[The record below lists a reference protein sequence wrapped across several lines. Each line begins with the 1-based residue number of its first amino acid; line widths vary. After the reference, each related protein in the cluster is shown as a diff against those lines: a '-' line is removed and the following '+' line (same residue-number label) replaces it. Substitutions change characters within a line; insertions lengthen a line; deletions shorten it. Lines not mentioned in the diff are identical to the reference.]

1 MPAESQVRIA
11 SNTNYVL
18 LVQRATGRPIGEEIT
33 HRVIDPLGLGD
44 TYWPGLGEQQIRG
57 THPHGYLGDG
67 PDGAWRDI
75 TDMDPSLGWA
85 AGQLVS
91 TPSDLGRFMQG
102 LLDGELLAPAQL
114 AQMQHTVRRRTSSR
128 TPAGATDS
136 AWPVTGSRA
145 VPSPGAT
152 AVTSRAS
159 RPATWRPRTA
169 AGRSSPSPACRRR
182 SSRSPMSTAV
192 SSRSSARADPPVV
205 GPRAAPAQRGVRAS
219 TGMIR
224 SVFSS

>member
-18 LVQRATGRPIGEEIT
+18 LGLLVQRVTGRPIGEEIT

-67 PDGAWRDI
+67 PDDAWRDI

-114 AQMQHTVRRRTSSR
+114 AQMQHTVRAPDFEPDSGWRYGLGLARHRLACGPVAWGHGGVIQGFETR
-128 TPAGATDS
+128 NLATADGRW
-136 AWPVTGSRA
+136 AVVAVTGL
-145 VPSPGAT
+145 PST
-152 AVTSRAS
+152 LEQ
-159 RPATWRPRTA
+159 
-169 AGRSSPSPACRRR
+169 
-182 SSRSPMSTAV
+182 V
-192 SSRSSARADPPVV
+192 SDVD
-205 GPRAAPAQRGVRAS
+205 
-219 TGMIR
+219 R
-224 SVFSS
+224 SVEQILCAS